1 MYAVIGANGY
11 LGSYIVRAIQKLTGE
26 KIVATARDLT
36 RVKPDG
42 RAEWVFC
49 DVRSDESVA
58 ALTDR
63 LAKEKDVKIVYL
75 AAYHNPDD
83 VARHPETAW
92 DINVTCL
99 SKFLNK
105 ARFARKIYYASTDSV
120 YGESENGR
128 RFKESDPLTPVN
140 VYGRQKCAAEA
151 LMIQMGRNVVRFP
164 FLISPSLVYKPHFY
178 DKIVESLRAG
188 KPVEMFEDSLR
199 SSLSFENAAA
209 LLIRL
214 TEKDGV
220 PSVVNVCGDKDLSK
234 YDVGLLI
241 ADREGL
247 DRRLIVPVSVR
258 QSQGIF
264 ATGRANSTL
273 MDNALLKSLLGLRE
287 IDIFDDAV

>member
-1 MYAVIGANGY
+1 
-11 LGSYIVRAIQKLTGE
+11 
-26 KIVATARDLT
+26 
-36 RVKPDG
+36 
-42 RAEWVFC
+42 
-49 DVRSDESVA
+49 
-58 ALTDR
+58 
-63 LAKEKDVKIVYL
+63 
-75 AAYHNPDD
+75 
-83 VARHPETAW
+83 
-92 DINVTCL
+92 
-99 SKFLNK
+99 
-105 ARFARKIYYASTDSV
+105 
-120 YGESENGR
+120 
-128 RFKESDPLTPVN
+128 
-140 VYGRQKCAAEA
+140 
-151 LMIQMGRNVVRFP
+151 MIQMGRNVVRFP